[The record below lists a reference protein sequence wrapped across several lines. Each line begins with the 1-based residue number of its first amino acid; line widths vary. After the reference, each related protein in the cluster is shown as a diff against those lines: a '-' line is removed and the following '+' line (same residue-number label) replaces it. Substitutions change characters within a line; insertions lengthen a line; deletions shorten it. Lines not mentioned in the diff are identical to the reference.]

1 MKRRE
6 HLGSHSRGRCE
17 VNSVKK
23 PEPFRIGLDL
33 VLISRV
39 KASYDKSPV
48 LFVKRFLSD
57 DEAAYCLDV
66 ARPCRRFERFA
77 GRIAAKEAVMKVLGK
92 GWPHV
97 PWTDIEIVHDE
108 SKRPLVRLK
117 GKALAIMGQHNLE
130 YIQVSITHDGQMAAA
145 VAIGIP
151 RTFGPRDLTQ
161 GMGRAFDLRTK

>member
-1 MKRRE
+1 M
-6 HLGSHSRGRCE
+6 
-17 VNSVKK
+17 KK

-48 LFVKRFLSD
+48 LFAKRFLSD
-57 DEAAYCLDV
+57 DEAAYCFDA
-66 ARPCRRFERFA
+66 ARRCRQYERLA

-108 SKRPLVRLK
+108 SKRPLVKLK
-117 GKALAIMGQHNLE
+117 GKALAIMGQQDLE

-145 VAIGIP
+145 VAMGIP
-151 RTFGPRDLTQ
+151 RTFGPHGLTQ
-161 GMGRAFDLRTK
+161 GVGRAF